1 MWQVEIHPL
10 VWEEDFAR
18 LDPQARIRI
27 TKAIRQKLTTHPT
40 EFGKP
45 LSGPLRGYWRLRV
58 DAYRVMYRIEHQRLV
73 VLVIKVG
80 MRRDA
85 LIYTEAIP
93 RLRKLGW
100 L

>member
-18 LDPQARIRI
+18 LDPQDRVRI
-27 TKAIRQKLTTHPT
+27 TKAIRRKLTTDPLA
-40 EFGKP
+40 FGKP
-45 LSGPLRGYWRLRV
+45 LTGPLRGYWRLRV
-58 DAYRVMYRIEHQRLV
+58 DVYRVIYRIEQQRLV
-73 VLVIKVG
+73 VLVVKVG

-85 LIYTEAIP
+85 QIYTEAIR
-93 RLRKLGW
+93 RLRKVGL

>member
-18 LDPQARIRI
+18 LDLPARQRI
-27 TKAIRQKLTTHPT
+27 TKAIRRKLTTHPT
-40 EFGKP
+40 TFGKP

-58 DAYRVMYRIEHQRLV
+58 DAYRVIYRVEQHRLL

-80 MRRDA
+80 LRRDA
-85 LIYTEAIP
+85 QIYTEAIP
-93 RLRKLGW
+93 RLRKLG
-100 L
+100 LL

>member
-10 VWEEDFAR
+10 VWEEDFSR
-18 LDPQARIRI
+18 LDPQARVRI
-27 TKAIRQKLTTHPT
+27 TKAIRRKLTTNPT
-40 EFGKP
+40 SFGKP

-58 DAYRVMYRIEHQRLV
+58 EEYRVIYRVEQHRLIV
-73 VLVIKVG
+73 IVIKVG

-85 LIYTEAIP
+85 QIYTEAIP